1 MVASQIEI
9 NFASSNPNKV
19 TEVVA
24 ILKAFNIKVNQVN
37 FKVREIQANKLEDI
51 AADSAKATAE
61 STGKTIVVED
71 AGLFIDSLYGF
82 PGPYSSFVYQTI
94 GCKGILKLME
104 GVHERTA
111 VFRSAVSYC
120 QSQSEPRVFTGET
133 KGKISLSERR
143 GRKFGYDPIFI
154 PDGVSYKTYSEMS
167 VPEKNQA
174 SHRFRAFKK
183 LAVWLITGKEEP

>member
-1 MVASQIEI
+1 
-9 NFASSNPNKV
+9 V